1 MSVILRGGMNSLS
14 PADFGAQN
22 GGILVQGGQGKRR
35 RGSRVKKMRGGNTC
49 TGPMTGGQ
57 FSPSMSAAVSGGGSR
72 RLVKRTGKAR
82 RHRTKSYRA
91 GGKKR
96 KTLRK
101 RKHPKY

>member
-1 MSVILRGGMNSLS
+1 MSVILRGGHMSNLT
-14 PADFGAQN
+14 PADFGAQ
-22 GGILVQGGQGKRR
+22 QGGLMIQG
-35 RGSRVKKMRGGNTC
+35 GSRKRKGSKRMRGGNTC
-49 TGPMTGGQ
+49 GMSMTGGQ
-57 FSPSMSAAVSGGGSR
+57 FSPSVTAAVSGGGSR

-101 RKHPKY
+101 RKHPKH